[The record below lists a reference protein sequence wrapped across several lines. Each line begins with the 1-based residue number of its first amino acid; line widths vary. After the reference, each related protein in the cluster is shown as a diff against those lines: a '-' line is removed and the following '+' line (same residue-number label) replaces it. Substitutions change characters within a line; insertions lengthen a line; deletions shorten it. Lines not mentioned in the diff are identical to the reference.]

1 MKTKRWKRVISSIM
15 AVMMCC
21 TAFPGT
27 AYAAKQDLDQMVEG
41 SFTVDGCGKLKI
53 TDINGEEYMVE
64 TGQTLTLESVPGNTL
79 RTEAIPED
87 GFLVKRY
94 TVSHTNEEVE
104 LEENLDILNAES
116 SYRRDITVSD
126 PFTVQVDF
134 ENKETE
140 RQNEVKEENA
150 TEQTIK
156 EEETVEEKQ
165 DDITEESK
173 EKWIDLMA
181 LPELG
186 TDIGNQSLGETL
198 GTAEIVDENTPSL
211 LASEGSICTIVK
223 GVEIPYMSWSTHMFT
238 VNSET
243 GSYPAYC
250 MEPHK
255 SSPSGPATVSILDND
270 TIKALLLCAYEGPY
284 PMLSPDA
291 LVELGVPLEE
301 AKKSIYCIT
310 HACVSYVYCGSL
322 QGVDPGPAQ
331 DYVNHIKTVQKWASE
346 HPDIMEQYT
355 AYAAYSGNKQDMCWL
370 EKTGV
375 PKGNISMQK
384 VSSNPTMT
392 EGNGCYSLEGA
403 VYGVYDKDSN
413 LITQMTTN
421 AEGKAVSESIPYGT
435 YWLKEIEAPEGF
447 ALNPNWSEAIT
458 LNAESAVVT
467 VTDIPQN
474 DPINVVLRKRDA
486 DTAEDNSQGSASLQN
501 AEFTVKYYKGYYD
514 SDPKA
519 QGIEAAR
526 SWVLKTDE
534 QGICKLLDS
543 YKVSGDAFY
552 KDSNGYETF
561 PLGTVTIQET
571 KAPSGYLIDSQIF
584 VRQIKGGGTIEPVD
598 VYNEVIVSEKV
609 IRGGVSIEKWDFE
622 TKKKVPQGSATLA
635 GAEFTITNQSAK
647 AVIVDGKSY
656 EKGKE
661 IMTIKTD
668 EEGIASTKNDVL
680 PYGEYQISET
690 KAPDGYLPE
699 GENLTQNFSIRK
711 NRELVELNTEKTAAQ
726 NKVIRGGVKIEKWDY
741 ELHEKV
747 PQGSAT
753 LEGAEFTITNQ
764 SKQPVIVEGVS
775 YPVGAVIMTLVTDQ
789 EGVALTKNN
798 ILPYGEYQI
807 SETKAP
813 VGYLPEGENLTQ
825 KFSIRENGKIVELN
839 TEDTA
844 AQNQVK
850 RGDLQLVKA
859 EDGTLHRMA
868 HVKFTITS
876 KTTGESHP
884 FVTDENGYYS
894 TSSSWNPHTQNTN
907 RGEASEDGI
916 WFGTSKPNDEH
927 GALIYDTYTI
937 EEQECEANKGHK
949 LIKFDVVIK
958 RDNVTVDLG
967 TITDDLL
974 PVVSIHTTASV
985 KDTMGNDAYAVD
997 NVTIADEVFYSN
1009 LTPGEEY
1016 TLKGMLMDKST
1027 GKALLIE
1034 GKEITSE
1041 KTFTASKETGTISV
1055 EFTFDARG
1063 LEGKEIVVFEKLYW
1077 KEAEIAAHEDIED
1090 EDQTILFHNPEIKT
1104 TAYDKETSDHYSYAV
1119 DQVTIIDKVSHQ
1131 DLIPGKEYTI
1141 KGTLMD
1147 KETGETLL
1155 IGGKPVT
1162 AEKTFIAGKKDGSV
1176 ELEFTFDASGLKG
1189 KETVVFEKL
1198 FYEEKEIAV
1207 HEDLDDKN
1215 QTVKFQ
1221 NPEIKTTA
1229 SDKTTGT
1236 NEGIAQKEVTIVD
1249 KVEYNNLIPGKE
1261 YTVKGILMDKE
1272 TGKPLLIG
1280 GKKVTAEKTFTAK
1293 SEAGSIELEFTFDGS
1308 TLGEKE
1314 IVVFE
1319 KLFYNGREIA
1329 AHEDIEDIGQT
1340 VTLHK
1345 EKTVTIT
1352 SKKPGTTT
1360 STSKPVKTGDA
1371 SQIALYVGL
1380 AVLAMAGILVSV
1392 ILKKRKKPDIK
1403 RLPCKKEKKRKV
1415 KSEEFC

>member
-27 AYAAKQDLDQMVEG
+27 AYAAKKDMNQMVEG

-87 GFLVKRY
+87 GSLVKRY

-156 EEETVEEKQ
+156 EEETLEEKQ
-165 DDITEESK
+165 DDIAEESK

-355 AYAAYSGNKQDMCWL
+355 AYAAYSGNQQDMCWL

-421 AEGKAVSESIPYGT
+421 AEGKAVSESISYGT

-543 YKVSGDAFY
+543 YKVSGDDFY

-584 VRQIKGGGTIEPVD
+584 VRQIKGEGTIEPVD

-622 TKKKVPQGSATLA
+622 TKNKVPQGSATLA

-661 IMTIKTD
+661 IMTIKTG

-690 KAPDGYLPE
+690 KAPDGYLPA

-711 NRELVELNTEKTAAQ
+711 NGELVELNTEKTAAQ

-798 ILPYGEYQI
+798 ILPYGEYEI

-1104 TAYDKETSDHYSYAV
+1104 TAYDKETGDHYSYAV

-1131 DLIPGKEYTI
+1131 DLIPGKEYTV

-1272 TGKPLLIG
+1272 TGKPLLID
-1280 GKKVTAEKTFTAK
+1280 GKKVTTEKTFTAK

-1329 AHEDIEDIGQT
+1329 AHEDIEDMGQT

-1403 RLPCKKEKKRKV
+1403 RLPCKKEK
-1415 KSEEFC
+1415 

>member
-27 AYAAKQDLDQMVEG
+27 AYAAKKDMNQMVEG

-87 GFLVKRY
+87 GSLVKRY

-156 EEETVEEKQ
+156 EEETLEEKQ
-165 DDITEESK
+165 DDIAEESK

-198 GTAEIVDENTPSL
+198 GTAEIVDENTPSP

-355 AYAAYSGNKQDMCWL
+355 AYAAYSGNQQDMCWL

-543 YKVSGDAFY
+543 YKVSGDDFY

-584 VRQIKGGGTIEPVD
+584 VRQIKGEGTIEPVD

-622 TKKKVPQGSATLA
+622 TKNKVPQGSATLA

-661 IMTIKTD
+661 IMTIKTG

-690 KAPDGYLPE
+690 KAPDGYLPA

-711 NRELVELNTEKTAAQ
+711 NGELVELNTEKTAAQ

-798 ILPYGEYQI
+798 ILPYGEYEI

-1104 TAYDKETSDHYSYAV
+1104 TAYDKETGDHYSYAV

-1131 DLIPGKEYTI
+1131 DLIPGKEYTV

-1272 TGKPLLIG
+1272 TGKPLLID
-1280 GKKVTAEKTFTAK
+1280 GKKVTTEKTFTAK

-1329 AHEDIEDIGQT
+1329 AHEDIEDMGQT

-1403 RLPCKKEKKRKV
+1403 RLPCKKEK
-1415 KSEEFC
+1415 

>member
-27 AYAAKQDLDQMVEG
+27 AYAAKKDMDQMVEG

-87 GFLVKRY
+87 GSLVKRY

-126 PFTVQVDF
+126 PFTVQVNF

-156 EEETVEEKQ
+156 EKETLEEKQ
-165 DDITEESK
+165 DDIAEESK

-355 AYAAYSGNKQDMCWL
+355 AYAAYSGNQQDMCWL

-543 YKVSGDAFY
+543 YKVSGDDFY

-584 VRQIKGGGTIEPVD
+584 VRQIKGEGTIEPVD

-622 TKKKVPQGSATLA
+622 TKNKVPQGSATLA

-661 IMTIKTD
+661 IMTIKSD
-668 EEGIASTKNDVL
+668 EEGIASTKNAVL

-711 NRELVELNTEKTAAQ
+711 NGELVELNTEKTAAQ

-764 SKQPVIVEGVS
+764 SKQPVIVDGVS

-1077 KEAEIAAHEDIED
+1077 KEAEIASHEDIED
-1090 EDQTILFHNPEIKT
+1090 EDQTILFHSPEIKT
-1104 TAYDKETSDHYSYAV
+1104 TAYDKETGDHYSYAV
-1119 DQVTIIDKVSHQ
+1119 DQVTIIDKVSYQ
-1131 DLIPGKEYTI
+1131 DLIPGKEYTV

-1272 TGKPLLIG
+1272 TGKPLLID

-1329 AHEDIEDIGQT
+1329 AHEDIEDMGQT

-1360 STSKPVKTGDA
+1360 YTSKPVKTGDA

-1403 RLPCKKEKKRKV
+1403 RLSCKKEK
-1415 KSEEFC
+1415 

>member
-27 AYAAKQDLDQMVEG
+27 AYAAKKDMDQMVEG

-87 GFLVKRY
+87 GSLVKRY

-126 PFTVQVDF
+126 PFTVQVNF

-156 EEETVEEKQ
+156 EKETLEEKQ
-165 DDITEESK
+165 DDIAEESK

-181 LPELG
+181 LSELG

-355 AYAAYSGNKQDMCWL
+355 AYAAYSGNQQDMCWL

-543 YKVSGDAFY
+543 YKVSGDDFY

-584 VRQIKGGGTIEPVD
+584 VRQIKGEGTIEPVD

-622 TKKKVPQGSATLA
+622 TKNKVPQGSATLA

-661 IMTIKTD
+661 IMTIKSD
-668 EEGIASTKNDVL
+668 EEGIASTKNAVL

-711 NRELVELNTEKTAAQ
+711 NGELVELNTEKTAAQ

-764 SKQPVIVEGVS
+764 SKQPVIVDGVS

-789 EGVALTKNN
+789 EGVVLTKNN

-825 KFSIRENGKIVELN
+825 KFSIRENGKIVELD

-1077 KEAEIAAHEDIED
+1077 KEAEIASHEDIED
-1090 EDQTILFHNPEIKT
+1090 EDQTILFHSPEIKT
-1104 TAYDKETSDHYSYAV
+1104 TAYDKETGDHYSYAV
-1119 DQVTIIDKVSHQ
+1119 DQVTIIDKVSYQ
-1131 DLIPGKEYTI
+1131 DLIPGKEYTV

-1162 AEKTFIAGKKDGSV
+1162 AEKTFLAGKKDGSV

-1272 TGKPLLIG
+1272 TGKPLLID

-1329 AHEDIEDIGQT
+1329 AHEDIEDMGQT

-1403 RLPCKKEKKRKV
+1403 RLSCKKEK
-1415 KSEEFC
+1415 

>member
-27 AYAAKQDLDQMVEG
+27 AYAAKKDMDQMVEG

-87 GFLVKRY
+87 GSLVKRY

-156 EEETVEEKQ
+156 EEETLEEKQ
-165 DDITEESK
+165 DDIAEESK

-355 AYAAYSGNKQDMCWL
+355 AYAAYSGNQQDMCWL

-543 YKVSGDAFY
+543 YKVSGDDFY

-584 VRQIKGGGTIEPVD
+584 VRQIKGEGTIEPVD

-622 TKKKVPQGSATLA
+622 TKNKVPQGSATLA

-661 IMTIKTD
+661 IMTIKSD

-711 NRELVELNTEKTAAQ
+711 NGELVELNTEKTAAQ

-764 SKQPVIVEGVS
+764 SKQPVIVDGVS

-1077 KEAEIAAHEDIED
+1077 KEAEIASHEDIED
-1090 EDQTILFHNPEIKT
+1090 EDQTILFHSPEIKT
-1104 TAYDKETSDHYSYAV
+1104 TAYDKETGDHYSYAV
-1119 DQVTIIDKVSHQ
+1119 DQVTIIDKVSYQ
-1131 DLIPGKEYTI
+1131 DLIPGKEYTV

-1249 KVEYNNLIPGKE
+1249 KVESNNLIPGKE

-1272 TGKPLLIG
+1272 TGKPLLID

-1329 AHEDIEDIGQT
+1329 AHEDIEDMGQT

-1371 SQIALYVGL
+1371 SQIALLYVGL

-1403 RLPCKKEKKRKV
+1403 RLPCKKEK
-1415 KSEEFC
+1415 

>member
-27 AYAAKQDLDQMVEG
+27 AYAAKKDMDQMVEG

-87 GFLVKRY
+87 GSLVKRY

-156 EEETVEEKQ
+156 EEETLEEKQ
-165 DDITEESK
+165 DDIAEESK

-355 AYAAYSGNKQDMCWL
+355 AYAAYSGNQQDMCWL

-526 SWVLKTDE
+526 SWVLKIDE

-543 YKVSGDAFY
+543 YKVSGDDFY

-584 VRQIKGGGTIEPVD
+584 VRQIKGEGTIEPVD

-622 TKKKVPQGSATLA
+622 TKNKVPQGSATLA

-661 IMTIKTD
+661 IMTIKSD
-668 EEGIASTKNDVL
+668 EEGIASTKNAVL
-680 PYGEYQISET
+680 PYGEYQISEK

-711 NRELVELNTEKTAAQ
+711 NGELVELNTEKTAAQ

-764 SKQPVIVEGVS
+764 SKQPVIVDGVS

-1104 TAYDKETSDHYSYAV
+1104 TAYDKETGDHYSYAV

-1131 DLIPGKEYTI
+1131 DLIPGKEYTV

-1272 TGKPLLIG
+1272 TGKPLLID
-1280 GKKVTAEKTFTAK
+1280 GKKVTAEKTFTVK

-1329 AHEDIEDIGQT
+1329 AHEDIEDMGQT

-1403 RLPCKKEKKRKV
+1403 RLPCKKEK
-1415 KSEEFC
+1415 

>member
-27 AYAAKQDLDQMVEG
+27 AYAAKKDMDQMVEG

-87 GFLVKRY
+87 GSLVKRY

-126 PFTVQVDF
+126 PFTVQVNF

-156 EEETVEEKQ
+156 EKETLEEKQ
-165 DDITEESK
+165 DDIAEESK

-355 AYAAYSGNKQDMCWL
+355 AYAAYSGNQQDMCWL

-543 YKVSGDAFY
+543 YKVSGDDFY

-584 VRQIKGGGTIEPVD
+584 VRQIKGEGTIEPVD

-622 TKKKVPQGSATLA
+622 TKNKVPQGSATLA

-661 IMTIKTD
+661 IMTIKSD
-668 EEGIASTKNDVL
+668 EEGIASTKNAVL

-711 NRELVELNTEKTAAQ
+711 NGELVELNTEKTAAQ

-764 SKQPVIVEGVS
+764 SKQPVIVDGVS

-789 EGVALTKNN
+789 EGVVLTKNN

-825 KFSIRENGKIVELN
+825 KFSIRENGKIVELD

-1077 KEAEIAAHEDIED
+1077 KEAEIASHEDIED
-1090 EDQTILFHNPEIKT
+1090 EDQTILFHSPEIKT
-1104 TAYDKETSDHYSYAV
+1104 TAYDKETGDHYSYAV
-1119 DQVTIIDKVSHQ
+1119 DQVTIIDKVSYQ
-1131 DLIPGKEYTI
+1131 DLIPGKEYTV

-1162 AEKTFIAGKKDGSV
+1162 AEKTFSAGKKDGSV

-1272 TGKPLLIG
+1272 TGKPLLID

-1329 AHEDIEDIGQT
+1329 AHEDIEDMGQT

-1403 RLPCKKEKKRKV
+1403 RLSCKKEK
-1415 KSEEFC
+1415 

>member
-27 AYAAKQDLDQMVEG
+27 AYAAKKDMDQMVEG

-87 GFLVKRY
+87 GSLVKRY

-116 SYRRDITVSD
+116 SYRRDITISD
-126 PFTVQVDF
+126 PFTVQVNF

-156 EEETVEEKQ
+156 EKETLEEKQ
-165 DDITEESK
+165 DDIAEESK
-173 EKWIDLMA
+173 KKWIDLMA

-355 AYAAYSGNKQDMCWL
+355 AYAAYSGNQQDMCWL

-543 YKVSGDAFY
+543 YKVSGDDFY

-584 VRQIKGGGTIEPVD
+584 VRQIKGEGTIEPVD

-622 TKKKVPQGSATLA
+622 TKNKVPQGSATLA

-661 IMTIKTD
+661 IMTIKSD
-668 EEGIASTKNDVL
+668 EEGIASTKNAVL

-711 NRELVELNTEKTAAQ
+711 NGELVELNTEKTAAQ

-764 SKQPVIVEGVS
+764 SKQPVIVDGVS

-789 EGVALTKNN
+789 EGVVLTKNN

-825 KFSIRENGKIVELN
+825 KFSIRENGKIVELD

-1077 KEAEIAAHEDIED
+1077 KEAEIASHEDIED
-1090 EDQTILFHNPEIKT
+1090 EDQTILFHSPEIKT
-1104 TAYDKETSDHYSYAV
+1104 TAYDKETGDHYSYAV
-1119 DQVTIIDKVSHQ
+1119 DQVTIIDKVSYQ
-1131 DLIPGKEYTI
+1131 DLIPGKEYTV

-1272 TGKPLLIG
+1272 TGKPLLID

-1329 AHEDIEDIGQT
+1329 AHEDIEDMGQT

-1403 RLPCKKEKKRKV
+1403 RLSCKKEK
-1415 KSEEFC
+1415 

>member
-27 AYAAKQDLDQMVEG
+27 AYAAKKDMDQMVEG

-87 GFLVKRY
+87 GSLVKRY

-156 EEETVEEKQ
+156 EEETLEEKQ
-165 DDITEESK
+165 DDIAEESK

-355 AYAAYSGNKQDMCWL
+355 AYAAYSGNQQDMCWL

-543 YKVSGDAFY
+543 YKVSGDDFY

-584 VRQIKGGGTIEPVD
+584 VRQIKGEGTIEPVD

-622 TKKKVPQGSATLA
+622 TKNKVPQGSATLA

-661 IMTIKTD
+661 IMTIKSD
-668 EEGIASTKNDVL
+668 EEGIASTKNAVL

-711 NRELVELNTEKTAAQ
+711 NGELVELNTEKTAAQ

-764 SKQPVIVEGVS
+764 SKQPVIVDGVS

-1104 TAYDKETSDHYSYAV
+1104 TAYDKETGDHYSYAV

-1131 DLIPGKEYTI
+1131 DLIPGKEYTV

-1272 TGKPLLIG
+1272 TGKPLLID
-1280 GKKVTAEKTFTAK
+1280 GKKVTAEKTFTVK

-1329 AHEDIEDIGQT
+1329 AHEDIEDMGQT

-1403 RLPCKKEKKRKV
+1403 RLPCKKEK
-1415 KSEEFC
+1415 